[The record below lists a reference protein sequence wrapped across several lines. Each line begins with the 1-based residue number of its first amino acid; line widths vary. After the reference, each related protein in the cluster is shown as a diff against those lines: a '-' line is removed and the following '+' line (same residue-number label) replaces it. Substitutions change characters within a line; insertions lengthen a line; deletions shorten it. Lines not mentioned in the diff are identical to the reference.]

1 MAQTDDPIAD
11 RGAQLDAAYAVYS
24 TSLDE
29 VHAAQRRAYI
39 EADAAAGAAEA
50 RLFSEWQKRVQLI
63 TGGPGPAEPPVPP
76 EPSTIGA
83 EQEAADIAESGQ

>member
-24 TSLDE
+24 TGLDE
-29 VHAAQRRAYI
+29 VHAARRRAYGQAD
-39 EADAAAGAAEA
+39 EAASTAEA
-50 RLFSEWQKRVQLI
+50 ELFRQWQARVQRI

-83 EQEAADIAESGQ
+83 EQEAADIAESGM